1 MLKTDNTSI
10 VKYIFIEPVL
20 IMSTHTTKSGTDT
33 DVVVAYCVNVIEI
46 VKILEEPDDKQ
57 VVDALSTKTKWCV
70 SEDSKSNWDKAY
82 YACSLHLLNTA
93 KRSVSDG
100 KAELEE
106 LLELNKRQEIEE
118 LQQEEED
125 KKKAK
130 AQKKANAQ
138 KATRKSDRIL
148 FQSLK
153 DE

>member
-1 MLKTDNTSI
+1 MD
-10 VKYIFIEPVL
+10 
-20 IMSTHTTKSGTDT
+20 TDT

-57 VVDALSTKTKWCV
+57 VVDALTAKAKWCL
-70 SEDSKSNWDKAY
+70 SEDLQSNWDQAY

-93 KRSVSDG
+93 RRSMLDG
-100 KAELEE
+100 KAEMQE
-106 LLELNKRQEIEE
+106 LLELKKRQEIEE
-118 LQQEEED
+118 CQQEEED

-138 KATRKSDRIL
+138 MAARKSDHIL

>member
-1 MLKTDNTSI
+1 MQKTDKTL
-10 VKYIFIEPVL
+10 VKYIFVKAIL
-20 IMSTHTTKSGTDT
+20 IMGTHGTPRGQDT

-57 VVDALSTKTKWCV
+57 VVDGLSAKAKWCA
-70 SEDSKSNWDKAY
+70 SENSKSNWDKAY

-93 KRSVSDG
+93 KRSVSGG

-106 LLELNKRQEIEE
+106 LLELKKIQEMEERRQEK
-118 LQQEEED
+118 ED
-125 KKKAK
+125 KEKAK
-130 AQKKANAQ
+130 AQKNTYAQ

-148 FQSLK
+148 FKSLK